1 MTEGN
6 KLLLAAAVAGGYVLG
21 RTKKGR
27 LALTAASY
35 LVGRRLG
42 VDPRSLVTQGAKKLA
57 EIPQVA
63 DLGDQLRGELMT
75 AGREAVSAAADRRL
89 SALADSVRERTLRL
103 ESTGDE
109 RDEEEYASE
118 EDEEEEEEDEEPE
131 EDKKKSRSRSSRG
144 SSGRSRSP
152 APKKSPSGRA
162 GGGGAGKS
170 SERKRGAA
178 KKTAPSGKP
187 PAKGK
192 TTGRTAPRKKAASTG
207 KKASSRTEHR
217 R

>member
-35 LVGRRLG
+35 LAGRRLG
-42 VDPRSLVTQGAKKLA
+42 IDPRSLVTQGAKKLG

-75 AGREAVSAAADRRL
+75 AGRNAVSAAADRRL

-103 ESTGDE
+103 ESADDEEGDE
-109 RDEEEYASE
+109 EEEGEEYASE
-118 EDEEEEEEDEEPE
+118 EDEESEDGG
-131 EDKKKSRSRSSRG
+131 KKPRSRSSRG
-144 SSGRSRSP
+144 AAGQARSR
-152 APKKSPSGRA
+152 APKKSSGRA
-162 GGGGAGKS
+162 GEGDAKKTG
-170 SERKRGAA
+170 ERKRGTA

-187 PAKGK
+187 PAKGRAAGK
-192 TTGRTAPRKKAASTG
+192 SAPRKKAASTG
-207 KKASSRTEHR
+207 KKAPSRAEHQR
-217 R
+217 

>member
-6 KLLLAAAVAGGYVLG
+6 KLLLAAALAGGYVLG

-35 LVGRRLG
+35 LAGRRLG
-42 VDPRSLVTQGAKKLA
+42 IDPRSLVTQGVKKLG

-75 AGREAVSAAADRRL
+75 AGREAVSTAADRRL

-103 ESTGDE
+103 ENAGGDE
-109 RDEEEYASE
+109 E
-118 EDEEEEEEDEEPE
+118 EDEEEYEPEEDEEAEKE
-131 EDKKKSRSRSSRG
+131 EKEPRGRGSRSGVGRG
-144 SSGRSRSP
+144 KGNRTP
-152 APKKSPSGRA
+152 A
-162 GGGGAGKS
+162 KS
-170 SERKRGAA
+170 SSARAEGEDAEKTGGRKRGPA
-178 KKTAPSGKP
+178 KKTTPSRKP
-187 PAKGK
+187 PTKGK
-192 TTGRTAPRKKAASTG
+192 ATGKAAPREKSSSAG
-207 KKASSRTEHR
+207 KKTSSRTEHR